1 MMRPPYC
8 LDRNPI
14 YEFQAGQLLCLGS
27 HNDCQIVVVIL
38 GEDPFSNYWYA
49 VAIVDEVAGGAP
61 HDAYVGDPV
70 HWHLYNRS
78 PVR

>member
-1 MMRPPYC
+1 
-8 LDRNPI
+8 
-14 YEFQAGQLLCLGS
+14 
-27 HNDCQIVVVIL
+27 VVVIL